1 MTMDDKNKTV
11 FRPSPLRAQQPP
23 GAGAPPAPGGIPSGT
38 GGASEPSGFAPPPP
52 GFAPLSPPA
61 APPFSSS
68 PADPFG
74 AMPAPGAVSPDPFAA
89 APSARLTNPALQ
101 PATFSD
107 TVPKP
112 AEPTRERNPMM
123 ASAEPVLAMAAAIQS
138 GRWQVSLPDF
148 HARAV
153 DAISRFESAIHALY
167 PEPVRLRAKYA
178 VCATLDD
185 IAQNLPGDPDGGTG
199 WAQRNMV
206 VTFFRE
212 NLGGDRYWTF
222 VQEMLADPL
231 NNRDLIELFHACL
244 AAGFEGRTREMADGR
259 QRKQEVMASLLGA
272 LENSRNLSRHELV
285 DHWQGEDRPRQPVH
299 FWSII
304 ALAAAAAAGI
314 AFMVYLLFFVVL
326 MFTGEDAETQVQ
338 GLFPA
343 DLVVLNREATTFV
356 PPAPPLELR
365 LRQFL
370 AAEIAQGLV
379 EVQGNRVR
387 TTVGT
392 LFDPASDQL
401 VAGRQPLFEKIG
413 QAIELEK
420 GAVTVEGHADSDKI
434 SASIRFPNN
443 MALSQARAQAVA
455 QVIAGKL
462 TDPARVTAIG
472 KGDTMPLASNDTAA
486 GKAQN
491 RRVEIVV
498 EGVI

>member
-1 MTMDDKNKTV
+1 MDDKNKTV
-11 FRPSPLRAQQPP
+11 FRPSPLRPRQPDAAPPGGMPQPP
-23 GAGAPPAPGGIPSGT
+23 SPGSLGQGAPPGGSPPFPPTAPFP
-38 GGASEPSGFAPPPP
+38 
-52 GFAPLSPPA
+52 PPA
-61 APPFSSS
+61 APPAYH
-68 PADPFG
+68 PATPDPFG
-74 AMPAPGAVSPDPFAA
+74 GLAAPPPAPGDPFASSHTA
-89 APSARLTNPALQ
+89 GLTNPALQ
-101 PATFSD
+101 PVTFSD

-112 AEPTRERNPMM
+112 AEPPRERNPMM

-138 GRWQVSLPDF
+138 GRWHIQLSEF
-148 HARAV
+148 HAKAV
-153 DAISRFESAIHALY
+153 EAISRFESAIHALY
-167 PEPVRLRAKYA
+167 PEPVRQRAKYA

-185 IAQNLPGDPDGGTG
+185 IAQNLPGNPDGGAA

-222 VQEMLADPL
+222 VQEMLRDPA

-244 AAGFEGRTREMADGR
+244 AAGFEGRTRELSDGR

-272 LENSRNLSRHELV
+272 LENTRSISRHELV
-285 DHWQGEDRPRQPVH
+285 DHWKGEDRPRRPIT

-304 ALAAAAAAGI
+304 MLAAAAAGAL
-314 AFMVYLLFFVVL
+314 AFLVYLLFFVVL
-326 MFTGEDAETQVQ
+326 MFTGQDSEEQVQ
-338 GLFPA
+338 ALFPS
-343 DLVVLNREATTFV
+343 DPVTLNRDVAAFV

-370 AAEIAQGLV
+370 AAEIEQGLV

-392 LFDPASDQL
+392 LFAPASDEL
-401 VAGRQPLFEKIG
+401 TPGRQALFEKIG
-413 QAIELEK
+413 QAIELEQ

-443 MALSQARAQAVA
+443 MALSQARAETVA
-455 QVIAGKL
+455 QIIAGKL
-462 TDPARVTAIG
+462 TNRGRVSAIG
-472 KGDTMPLASNDTAA
+472 KGDTTPLASNDTAE

-498 EGVI
+498 EGAL

>member
-11 FRPSPLRAQQPP
+11 FRPSPLRAQP
-23 GAGAPPAPGGIPSGT
+23 PSGGAVPGM
-38 GGASEPSGFAPPPP
+38 GGPADPSGFAPPAP
-52 GFAPLSPPA
+52 GFAPPPPPA
-61 APPFSSS
+61 APLFGDTPG
-68 PADPFG
+68 DPFG
-74 AMPAPGAVSPDPFAA
+74 AMPAAPAAPADPFA
-89 APSARLTNPALQ
+89 PPVSARLTNPALQ
-101 PATFSD
+101 PVTFSD

-112 AEPTRERNPMM
+112 AEPPRERNPMM

-138 GRWQVSLPDF
+138 GRWHVSLPDF

-167 PEPVRLRAKYA
+167 PEPVRQRAKYA

-185 IAQNLPGDPDGGTG
+185 IAQNLPGNPDGGTG

-222 VQEMLADPL
+222 VQEMLADPR

-272 LENSRNLSRHELV
+272 LENSRDLSRHELV
-285 DHWQGEDRPRQPVH
+285 DHWKGEDRPRQPVH

-304 ALAAAAAAGI
+304 MLAAAAAAGI

-326 MFTGEDAETQVQ
+326 MFTGDDPDTKVQ
-338 GLFPA
+338 DLFPS
-343 DLVVLNREATTFV
+343 DPVVLNRAATPFIA
-356 PPAPPLELR
+356 PAPPLELR

-401 VAGRQPLFEKIG
+401 IAERLPLFEKIG
-413 QAIELEK
+413 EAIALEK

-443 MALSQARAQAVA
+443 MALSQARAQTVA
-455 QVIAGKL
+455 QIIAGKL
-462 TDPARVTAIG
+462 NDPARVTAVG

-498 EGVI
+498 EGVS